1 MLKKM
6 LMFFVLHKLSH
17 FQKLVKLSQ
26 CDLLV

>member
-1 MLKKM
+1 MLKM
-6 LMFFVLHKLSH
+6 LMFFVLHKLTH